1 MMMIVMTSLLNI
13 IVYGKQ
19 KSPQPYSDANLYQQ
33 QILFLF
39 PLRVNA
45 KDIKWSL
52 YFSKI
57 IYFVLVRESKLQNKR
72 DIIQFIEF

>member
-1 MMMIVMTSLLNI
+1 MTSLLNI

>member
-33 QILFLF
+33 RILFLF

>member
-1 MMMIVMTSLLNI
+1 MTSLLNI

-33 QILFLF
+33 QIVFLF

-57 IYFVLVRESKLQNKR
+57 IYFVLGNQNCRIKEKLYYLSNSSK
-72 DIIQFIEF
+72 